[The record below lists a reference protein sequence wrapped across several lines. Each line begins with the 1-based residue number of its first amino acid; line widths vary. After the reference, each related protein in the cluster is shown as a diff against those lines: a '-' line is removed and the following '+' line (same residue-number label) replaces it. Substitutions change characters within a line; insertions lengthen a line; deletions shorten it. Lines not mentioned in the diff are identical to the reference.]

1 MTESLARPPAAAQAP
16 TAEAP
21 AALLDRSRRVLRAV
35 AIAACVPY
43 LSLKTAWVAGSRVGI
58 PDGSTLLEHRT
69 TMAVANTAGVLLDGA
84 VIVLALLLTRPWG
97 LRMPAWLLALPAWV
111 ATGLL
116 TPIMT
121 GYPLQLLVRAL
132 GGAVDRP
139 SGTSRRPFLH
149 EWVFGVVYTG
159 FIVQGLA
166 LGVLFLFYARD
177 RWGHVWRGRVGELPA
192 GAVGPAQR
200 ACAVAACAFALFPLV
215 MHLVW
220 ACGGTAGL
228 STGRVADRTSDFHVL
243 EATDVCFV
251 LAAVAGAVP
260 LAFRRGRR
268 LPVAVPLAPAWV
280 GSGVL
285 VCWGGWLSLA
295 SLTSVEDLAD
305 RPTPLM
311 NLVYA
316 VQMITGFLVAALGAH
331 FLAERSAEHAG
342 QQDRRVA

>member
-139 SGTSRRPFLH
+139 SGSRRPFLH

-159 FIVQGLA
+159 FIVPGLA
-166 LGVLFLFYARD
+166 LGVLFLLYARD
-177 RWGHVWRGRVGELPA
+177 RWG
-192 GAVGPAQR
+192 
-200 ACAVAACAFALFPLV
+200 
-215 MHLVW
+215 M
-220 ACGGTAGL
+220 CGGGGWE
-228 STGRVADRTSDFHVL
+228 SCPPGRS
-243 EATDVCFV
+243 
-251 LAAVAGAVP
+251 
-260 LAFRRGRR
+260 GRR
-268 LPVAVPLAPAWV
+268 SARAPW
-280 GSGVL
+280 
-285 VCWGGWLSLA
+285 
-295 SLTSVEDLAD
+295 
-305 RPTPLM
+305 RP
-311 NLVYA
+311 A
-316 VQMITGFLVAALGAH
+316 
-331 FLAERSAEHAG
+331 RSPCS
-342 QQDRRVA
+342 RW